1 MLGLPRPGTGPM
13 SPALAGGLN
22 HWTTREVP
30 VVNFW
35 SWVISILRFIYYS
48 LYYVWPWDSLVAQRV
63 KCLPA
68 MWETWVRSLGQE
80 DPLEKKMATYS
91 SILAWKISWMEKLGG
106 LQSTGLQRVEHDW
119 ATSLPYSGKLS
130 QILWEPLYEV
140 GSISYKYPF
149 IKVCQI

>member
-68 MWETWVRSLGQE
+68 MWETWVRSLGRNPGEENGNLLQYSC
-80 DPLEKKMATYS
+80 LENPMDRG
-91 SILAWKISWMEKLGG
+91 AW
-106 LQSTGLQRVEHDW
+106 W
-119 ATSLPYSGKLS
+119 ATVHSVTKSQTQLSDFTFLPMCWYIKS
-130 QILWEPLYEV
+130 QQYFRILTK
-140 GSISYKYPF
+140 YKNALKALC
-149 IKVCQI
+149 IKHKQL